1 MLNRIKLIIVG
12 IILIFVILLA
22 ILSIYKVDPA
32 EQGVEL
38 TWGKVTD
45 VTSQGI
51 HFVWPIIQDVEIIN
65 TQKINR
71 ETFGFTDND
80 EERDIRLESYRVT
93 KDGKIVN
100 IFYVVQYKIAKP
112 IDWVMNPPKKKDD
125 RYRVIRDIMESN
137 VSSVANEMTVDDIW
151 TTGKEQL
158 QNTAKTRMQNAF
170 DKVKFGIKIEQIV
183 IQETETPNADVNE
196 AFRDVNSAL
205 NEKDSKI
212 LIAKK
217 EASKTIT
224 QTDGEV
230 ATILNKAQSIADS
243 KLYTVK
249 GECDRIKALSAQY
262 NANPTLTKRTLYL
275 EMVKT
280 FLSKYGSN
288 IVIVEGNN
296 NINVIPLN
304 ELFGKGK

>member
-1 MLNRIKLIIVG
+1 MLNRIKLIFVG

-275 EMVKT
+275 EMVKA

-304 ELFGKGK
+304 ELFGKLK

>member
-158 QNTAKTRMQNAF
+158 QNTAKMRMQNAF

>member
-1 MLNRIKLIIVG
+1 MFDEIIGNEPIKNELKRAVDENKVSHSYMFVG
-12 IILIFVILLA
+12 IEGI
-22 ILSIYKVDPA
+22 
-32 EQGVEL
+32 
-38 TWGKVTD
+38 GK
-45 VTSQGI
+45 QM
-51 HFVWPIIQDVEIIN
+51 
-65 TQKINR
+65 
-71 ETFGFTDND
+71 
-80 EERDIRLESYRVT
+80 
-93 KDGKIVN
+93 
-100 IFYVVQYKIAKP
+100 IAKEFAQIVLCTNEEEKGCHQCKSCVEFMSHNHP
-112 IDWVMNPPKKKDD
+112 DFLYLEPDG
-125 RYRVIRDIMESN
+125 
-137 VSSVANEMTVDDIW
+137 SS
-151 TTGKEQL
+151 
-158 QNTAKTRMQNAF
+158 
-170 DKVKFGIKIEQIV
+170 IKIEQIV

>member
-125 RYRVIRDIMESN
+125 KYRVIRDIMESN

-304 ELFGKGK
+304 ELFGKLK

>member
-1 MLNRIKLIIVG
+1 MLNRIKLIFVG

-158 QNTAKTRMQNAF
+158 QNTAKMRMQNAF
-170 DKVKFGIKIEQIV
+170 DKVKFESWKIY
-183 IQETETPNADVNE
+183 
-196 AFRDVNSAL
+196 L
-205 NEKDSKI
+205 
-212 LIAKK
+212 
-217 EASKTIT
+217 
-224 QTDGEV
+224 
-230 ATILNKAQSIADS
+230 AT
-243 KLYTVK
+243 
-249 GECDRIKALSAQY
+249 
-262 NANPTLTKRTLYL
+262 
-275 EMVKT
+275 
-280 FLSKYGSN
+280 
-288 IVIVEGNN
+288 
-296 NINVIPLN
+296 
-304 ELFGKGK
+304 FGLLQ

>member
-170 DKVKFGIKIEQIV
+170 DKVKFGVKIEQIV

-304 ELFGKGK
+304 ELFGKVN

>member
-1 MLNRIKLIIVG
+1 MLNRIKLIFVG